1 MEPIGMDRLLPMT
14 GNLLPGL
21 KEYASPDPRRASR
34 TGRGKKSVSTL
45 EDHMGFRANEM
56 SVAVAA
62 ALHLHLRLSFLLPEG
77 RLLGNPVCSSV
88 YQYANN

>member
-1 MEPIGMDRLLPMT
+1 MDRLLPMT

-21 KEYASPDPRRASR
+21 KEYASPDPHRASR

-45 EDHMGFRANEM
+45 EDHIGFRANEM

-88 YQYANN
+88 YQCANN

>member
-1 MEPIGMDRLLPMT
+1 MDRLLPMT

-21 KEYASPDPRRASR
+21 KKYASPDPHRASR

-45 EDHMGFRANEM
+45 EDHMGFRANKM

-62 ALHLHLRLSFLLPEG
+62 AALHLRLSFLLPEG

>member
-1 MEPIGMDRLLPMT
+1 
-14 GNLLPGL
+14 
-21 KEYASPDPRRASR
+21 
-34 TGRGKKSVSTL
+34 
-45 EDHMGFRANEM
+45 MGFRANKM
-56 SVAVAA
+56 SVAVAAA